1 MYTIYK
7 RRIVKISW

>member
-7 RRIVKISW
+7 SE